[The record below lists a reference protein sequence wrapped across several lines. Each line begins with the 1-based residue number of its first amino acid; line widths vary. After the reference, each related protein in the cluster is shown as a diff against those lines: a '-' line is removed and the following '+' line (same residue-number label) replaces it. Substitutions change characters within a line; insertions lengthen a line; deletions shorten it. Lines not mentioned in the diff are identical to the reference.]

1 MSRLLARVA
10 GFAITTIALI
20 TSIHVG
26 KQGSWGEALD
36 GLGSGAWFTLPF
48 AATAW
53 LRSRID
59 GGRRSALQR
68 TARGEFSMG
77 LLFGALVWAVLWLG
91 WTLPSLATW
100 RPHAF
105 AINSVAMALA
115 GFVLPGAGRSRD
127 TMNGLAEAG
136 DPGDEPQATRADR
149 G

>member
-48 AATAW
+48 A
-53 LRSRID
+53 
-59 GGRRSALQR
+59 
-68 TARGEFSMG
+68 
-77 LLFGALVWAVLWLG
+77 
-91 WTLPSLATW
+91 
-100 RPHAF
+100 
-105 AINSVAMALA
+105 INSVAMALA
-115 GFVLPGAGRSRD
+115 GFALPGAARTRE
-127 TMNGLAEAG
+127 TMRGLAEAG
-136 DPGDEPQATRADR
+136 DVGDEPHARRTDR